1 MVWTWEFTSSDGKK
15 RGFNWGLV
23 DSLFLCP
30 FADCISCGLLE
41 IQESRVNYLL
51 PHAPLMLHFF
61 IQERVRIHSRL
72 LCY

>member
-1 MVWTWEFTSSDGKK
+1 MERKEGLIGDF
-15 RGFNWGLV
+15 LV

-30 FADCISCGLLE
+30 FADCITCGLLE